1 MNEELRKM
9 LESIKAKKQE
19 VRDLCKE
26 GKVDDAEKAKKELIG
41 LQAQF
46 DLLYDLEQEKLDDMQ
61 QKAEAGNAKKVVD
74 KSKKVEGAFVNAVRA
89 AVGKGALSE
98 EDKEI
103 LNSMNEG
110 KDEDGGLTVPKDI
123 RTAVRELRRSKDAL
137 ETLGPMSILWT
148 QKVESSC

>member
-9 LESIKAKKQE
+9 LDSIKAKKQE

-26 GKVDDAEKAKKELIG
+26 GKVEDAEKAKKELIG

-74 KSKKVEGAFVNAVRA
+74 KAKKVEGAFVNAVSAKGHPDGCQGA
-89 AVGKGALSE
+89 AAFGGCPGDPCERGARGHI
-98 EDKEI
+98 KRQQ
-103 LNSMNEG
+103 G
-110 KDEDGGLTVPKDI
+110 H
-123 RTAVRELRRSKDAL
+123 
-137 ETLGPMSILWT
+137 
-148 QKVESSC
+148 